1 MSHVEAKDWA
11 IHFIK
16 HLLCSSWASLV
27 AQMVKNISAMPETWV
42 EMTPGGEHGNPVQYS
57 CLENLMDRGAGGYS
71 PWGHKESD
79 KTDVTEQAKAIYSYL
94 KFLVSI
100 MLLLLLLSR
109 FSRVRLC
116 ATP

>member
-1 MSHVEAKDWA
+1 MFFLTDSKVTWGFPGGSVGKESTYNAGDSGNLGS
-11 IHFIK
+11 ISRSGR
-16 HLLCSSWASLV
+16 SS
-27 AQMVKNISAMPETWV
+27 
-42 EMTPGGEHGNPVQYS
+42 GGEHGNPVQYS